1 MTSFA
6 ENPHNKQRKVQNYAI
21 FNWSL
26 NKTLEQKFEHKN
38 FAHRFAWANRAF
50 LGMGVIAQ
58 LASLTTAFTM
68 LSYLFLN
75 IHWVIRIACS
85 IALVIMIEVIKREST
100 DDVMKGLF
108 QYKEVERFSALL
120 AIVAVG
126 ASIYI
131 SIEGAKILPSLLVEE
146 ATPQTPAL
154 KSSEGIV
161 SDYDNRMAA
170 LEMQRDNF
178 RNTRLYK
185 GRLARK
191 DSKVVQEY
199 NEKIEATQAQK
210 DVALA
215 ALLLENQVIE
225 QKALEDFESRKSTM
239 TLEREK
245 LSTQLVR
252 AAIGFELLFLLSMGF
267 SWWYYTECEKEKK
280 ETAQNTETPINTGST
295 TAVLQQYY
303 GEKPEEKAPQ
313 PHAAPSIQKIGFID
327 YEKQKKDPPKE
338 EKIKKEY
345 TRICPECGSG
355 FIHKSHNHT
364 YCKRSCLIAA
374 REKKTNLLSNS

>member
-50 LGMGVIAQ
+50 LGMGMIAQ

-85 IALVIMIEVIKREST
+85 IALVVMIEVIKREST

-108 QYKEVERFSALL
+108 QYKEVEKFSALL

-146 ATPQTPAL
+146 ATPQAPIL

-170 LEMQRDNF
+170 LEIQRDNF

-210 DVALA
+210 DAALA

-280 ETAQNTETPINTGST
+280 EGNIAQVAAACTPSS
-295 TAVLQQYY
+295 VQ
-303 GEKPEEKAPQ
+303 EEEKIQVPEDAHQ
-313 PHAAPSIQKIGFID
+313 APSINKIGFIN
-327 YEKQKKDPPKE
+327 YEEVEQKQLQE
-338 EKIKKEY
+338 IEKVKKEY
-345 TRICPECGSG
+345 TRICPQCGTG

-364 YCKRSCLIAA
+364 YCTRSCMLEA
-374 REKKTNLLSNS
+374 REQRAE